1 MTQAFILHLTSNEIF
16 FFSISVNFSHFIM
29 IRISQ
34 NKNMYMH
41 THDIIIMI
49 SCFFFKSSS
58 SLDLGIEE
66 PDYRE
71 ENIIS
76 SQNSRRIL
84 CSLSFSIFLADASDF
99 IFLEH

>member
-1 MTQAFILHLTSNEIF
+1 MKY
-16 FFSISVNFSHFIM
+16 FFSISVSFSHFIM

-34 NKNMYMH
+34 NKNMYIYAYAYNHNDLM
-41 THDIIIMI
+41 
-49 SCFFFKSSS
+49 FFFKSSS
-58 SLDLGIEE
+58 SLDLGIE
-66 PDYRE
+66 DYRE

>member
-16 FFSISVNFSHFIM
+16 FSSISVNFSHFIM

-41 THDIIIMI
+41 THIIIMI

-58 SLDLGIEE
+58 SLDLGIE
-66 PDYRE
+66 DYRE